1 MTNHP
6 SIARI
11 LITHTI
17 SQYLRV
23 DDLICLFV
31 FENNQVT
38 HLTYILLLAFLFLP
52 NSLKLTTSVVLPLP
66 YLTVSK
72 NQPTALIFCIQSIM
86 YDEFS
91 SWLFFLPVAVSR
103 IMQRLS

>member
-1 MTNHP
+1 MTNRP
-6 SIARI
+6 SIARM

-31 FENNQVT
+31 FENNRVT
-38 HLTYILLLAFLFLP
+38 HLTYILLLAILLLP
-52 NSLKLTTSVVLPLP
+52 ISLKLPSSVMLPLP

-72 NQPTALIFCIQSIM
+72 N
-86 YDEFS
+86 
-91 SWLFFLPVAVSR
+91 
-103 IMQRLS
+103 

>member
-6 SIARI
+6 SIVRI

-17 SQYLRV
+17 SQYLQV

-31 FENNQVT
+31 FENNLVT
-38 HLTYILLLAFLFLP
+38 RLTYILLKAFLLFP
-52 NSLKLTTSVVLPLP
+52 ISLKLPTSVMLPLP

-72 NQPTALIFCIQSIM
+72 NQPTTLIFCTQSII

-91 SWLFFLPVAVSR
+91 S
-103 IMQRLS
+103 